1 MSPFVWMLLSVTVV
15 SLLSLIGISLLALSH
30 KTFHALVFV
39 LVALAVGALFGDAF
53 LHLLPEALAD
63 PRRSLSASLTVIGG
77 ILLFFM
83 LENFLHWRHQHSDE
97 HEEIQPYGYL
107 NLTADMAHNFIDG
120 LLIGGSYLAGMK
132 LGLAST
138 LAVLLHEIP
147 HEFSNFGILVKS
159 GFSKERALF
168 MNFLT
173 ALTAIGGGLAAW
185 WAGSSV
191 GGFLQVLLPLTA
203 GSFIYIAGSDLVP
216 QLHRDVKTVRAL
228 IQFVAILAGVGL
240 MLLLKIW
247 E

>member
-1 MSPFVWMLLSVTVV
+1 MSPFVWMLLSVIVV
-15 SLLSLIGISLLALSH
+15 SLLSLIGISLFALSH

-53 LHLLPEALAD
+53 IHLLPEAMRESSQALD
-63 PRRSLSASLTVIGG
+63 ASLTVIGG
-77 ILLFFM
+77 ILLFFI

-132 LGLAST
+132 LGMASA
-138 LAVLLHEIP
+138 LAVLLHELP

-159 GFSKERALF
+159 GFSKQKAIFL
-168 MNFLT
+168 NFLT
-173 ALTAIGGGLAAW
+173 ALTAILGGLAAW
-185 WAGSSV
+185 WLGGSV
-191 GGFLQVLLPLTA
+191 AGFLRVLLPLTA

-216 QLHRDVKTVRAL
+216 QLHKDVKSTRAL
-228 IQFVAILAGVGL
+228 VQFVAILTGVGL
-240 MLLLKIW
+240 MLLIKLL